1 MSEVGGLKGVIDEC
15 NGIVVANGFMAS
27 AVLLP
32 GGKLS
37 YKSKKSHSLDC
48 VIYNQGKI
56 LFSSTILGRIV
67 ITYTYYLALL
77 LYSTAMS
84 NNVSAIGLSNDLYE

>member
-1 MSEVGGLKGVIDEC
+1 MFPSLASVHESYSKVFVSEVGGLKGVIDEC

-56 LFSSTILGRIV
+56 F
-67 ITYTYYLALL
+67 
-77 LYSTAMS
+77 
-84 NNVSAIGLSNDLYE
+84 

>member
-56 LFSSTILGRIV
+56 FYNFGTDSNHIYLLFGSA
-67 ITYTYYLALL
+67 AL
-77 LYSTAMS
+77 
-84 NNVSAIGLSNDLYE
+84 